1 MKELQYLNKYFVKYK
16 YRFLLGI
23 VITIVA
29 QIFKL
34 YVPKFFGDSIRA
46 IENAS
51 NFKEETQSILFQ
63 NFIYTLIVALI
74 GGFLTFLMRQT
85 LIVMSRHIEFDLK
98 NDIYKHY
105 QTLTQR
111 FYKKN
116 RTGA

>member
-46 IENAS
+46 IENTSILKA
-51 NFKEETQSILFQ
+51 EAQSILLN
-63 NFIYTLIVALI
+63 NFIYT
-74 GGFLTFLMRQT
+74 F
-85 LIVMSRHIEFDLK
+85 
-98 NDIYKHY
+98 
-105 QTLTQR
+105 
-111 FYKKN
+111 
-116 RTGA
+116 

>member
-46 IENAS
+46 IENTAIS
-51 NFKEETQSILFQ
+51 KDEAYSILLN
-63 NFIYTLIVALI
+63 NFIFTLIVALI

-98 NDIYKHY
+98 K
-105 QTLTQR
+105 
-111 FYKKN
+111 
-116 RTGA
+116 